1 MKTENKLGI
10 WMDHANAHLI
20 DFTETSDQTKTIHS
34 KFTHD
39 AKEHSL
45 GKSENLMHHKEQH
58 QQSEYYNRIGEAIK
72 NYGEVILFGPTDAK
86 NELFNVLRKDH
97 RFEKVKIDIKNADK
111 MTEEQQRSF
120 VKEFFNKPNLIK

>member
-1 MKTENKLGI
+1 MKTENRLGI

-20 DFTETSDQTKTIHS
+20 EFTEDPIQTKTIHS

-39 AKEHSL
+39 SKERSL
-45 GKSENLMHHKEQH
+45 SKSENLMHHKEQH
-58 QQSEYYNRIGEAIK
+58 QQSEYYHKIGEVIR

-97 RFEKVKIDIKNADK
+97 RFQNVKINIKNSK
-111 MTEEQQRSF
+111 
-120 VKEFFNKPNLIK
+120 FNKLTFQLV